1 MTRDEYQGVFQPLF
15 FLYFF
20 IERGRERGREGER
33 EREGE
38 SGRERKFIF
47 WRGTGLC
54 RASLEHTK
62 MAMGYKGFK
71 AKPIVRY
78 WPIMVRQEL

>member
-1 MTRDEYQGVFQPLF
+1 MRDG
-15 FLYFF
+15 
-20 IERGRERGREGER
+20 GRERERERETER

-38 SGRERKFIF
+38 REGVHYF
-47 WRGTGLC
+47 GAEPLGLC
-54 RASLEHTK
+54 RAKSVERTN
-62 MAMGYKGFK
+62 MPMGYKGFK